1 MPYFVDETEYLE
13 HYGVL
18 GMKWGV
24 RHDRKKSDS
33 RYKKANELMEELDK
47 WDYGPVVNGKKVNVE
62 NFNWGKDYRTQ
73 PIEELK
79 KTKCGVCWD
88 FVNYQHHVFK
98 ENKIPDSSFM
108 FIMDRGK
115 EGVITHTW
123 SQIELNDGKYWFE
136 NSFFKKRGLHKIKSE
151 KDVIS
156 ELRKHYDP
164 SEKLKYD
171 VYQYNPDGL
180 DRGLTDKEYFDRV
193 TNDGTRID

>member
-88 FVNYQHHVFK
+88 FVNYQH
-98 ENKIPDSSFM
+98 PYTSSHYLQT
-108 FIMDRGK
+108 IYSSLQL
-115 EGVITHTW
+115 TLPTL
-123 SQIELNDGKYWFE
+123 LN
-136 NSFFKKRGLHKIKSE
+136 N
-151 KDVIS
+151 V
-156 ELRKHYDP
+156 
-164 SEKLKYD
+164 
-171 VYQYNPDGL
+171 
-180 DRGLTDKEYFDRV
+180 
-193 TNDGTRID
+193 